1 MSGADRGSA
10 FWSFSTA
17 LYARPG
23 VAPACL
29 ALQDRFGADVNLLL
43 FCLWAAAGG
52 CALEAAEFTA
62 LEAAIAPWRREVVE
76 PLRAVRRALKSDP
89 RGAAPG
95 CASAF
100 RERLLALEIE
110 AERIGQ
116 GLLAEAVPAPAAP
129 GGAPDPEL
137 ARRNLD
143 GYLAWRRIDTPTA
156 RQLAATILAA

>member
-1 MSGADRGSA
+1 MSEGEPGAG

-43 FCLWAAAGG
+43 FCLWAARGG
-52 CALEAAEFTA
+52 CGLQPGDFDVLEG
-62 LEAAIAPWRREVVE
+62 AIAPWRRDLVE
-76 PLRAVRRALKSDP
+76 PLRAVRRALKGDP
-89 RGAAPG
+89 RGAAPER
-95 CASAF
+95 ASEF

-110 AERIGQ
+110 GERIGQ
-116 GLLAEAVPAPAAP
+116 ELLARAVPVSAEQ

-143 GYLAWRRIDTPTA
+143 AYLGWRGIDTPTA
-156 RQLAATILAA
+156 RQLAATIAAA